1 MTIIGIVLL
10 VVFVIVCVLIVAL
23 VLMQN
28 EEGGGLGGLFAGGS
42 NSAFGSRSANVLT
55 KATYAVVTLFFIT
68 AFSLAFINKSPS
80 DKGIEAAARIE
91 QANTENDWWNK
102 DNAQA
107 PATDVAAPATAP
119 TDETAPAD
127 TAAPAAEPAP
137 AQ

>member
-55 KATYAVVTLFFIT
+55 KATYVVVTLFFVT
-68 AFSLAFINKSPS
+68 AFFLAFINKSPS
-80 DKGIEAAARIE
+80 DKGIEDAARIE
-91 QANTENDWWNK
+91 QANTDNDWWNK
-102 DNAQA
+102 EEAQA
-107 PATDVAAPATAP
+107 PSIDAAAPADSTV
-119 TDETAPAD
+119 PAD
-127 TAAPAAEPAP
+127 TTAPAAEPAP